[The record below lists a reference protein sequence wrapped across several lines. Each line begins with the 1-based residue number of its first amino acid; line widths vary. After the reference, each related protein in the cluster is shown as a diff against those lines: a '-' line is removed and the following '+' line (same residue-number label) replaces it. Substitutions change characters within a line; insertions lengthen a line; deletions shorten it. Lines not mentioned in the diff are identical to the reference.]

1 MYNKPKSAV
10 ALGVMLIAAS
20 AVALVSEQAWS
31 ADESARI
38 QQLEARVLKLET
50 ASHEQSGMMKHMM
63 KQKQGMSKK
72 GMGMGMG
79 GAMGTGT
86 MPQPAP
92 QMPASDGTPPAAPMA
107 PGGGMGGD
115 M

>member
-1 MYNKPKSAV
+1 MYNKPKRAV
-10 ALGVMLIAAS
+10 ALGVMLTTAS
-20 AVALVSEQAWS
+20 AVGLVSEQAWS

-38 QQLEARVLKLET
+38 QQLEARVLKLEA

-63 KQKQGMSKK
+63 KHKQPMAEKS
-72 GMGMGMG
+72 MG
-79 GAMGTGT
+79 GAMGT

-92 QMPASDGTPPAAPMA
+92 QMPASDGAPPAAPMA

>member
-1 MYNKPKSAV
+1 MHYKTSRVVLLAAVSAV
-10 ALGVMLIAAS
+10 S
-20 AVALVSEQAWS
+20 LVSVQAWS
-31 ADESARI
+31 ADESGRI
-38 QQLEARVLKLET
+38 QQLEARVLKLEA
-50 ASHEQSGMMKHMM
+50 ASNEQSGMMKHMM

-72 GMGMGMG
+72 GMGMG

-92 QMPASDGTPPAAPMA
+92 QMPASDGTPPAAPMSPAGAA